1 MTLYRSVKHKR
12 KFYLTSKYYSILYI
26 FVTLYFRIM
35 LQNIKI
41 FSFLFSFTRTDVIR
55 RLVELITTEP
65 PETLPLNQ
73 RFRHANVACEI
84 LTL

>member
-1 MTLYRSVKHKR
+1 MNIV
-12 KFYLTSKYYSILYI
+12 F
-26 FVTLYFRIM
+26 YFR
-35 LQNIKI
+35 KI
-41 FSFLFSFTRTDVIR
+41 EILFLFSFTRSDVIR

-65 PETLPLNQ
+65 PEKLPLNQ